1 MDAGEAL
8 LRRDPAEVAE
18 ARQRAKHTWPV
29 IIGFTAGAG
38 LGSACFAAAGRR
50 SLGLPAGLA
59 LLALVM
65 SLAAR
70 PVDKVGLALSHIVAK
85 ATGDMSHEKTK

>member
-1 MDAGEAL
+1 MAGESL
-8 LRRDPAEVAE
+8 LGKDAMEVAA
-18 ARQRAKHTWPV
+18 ARRRANGTWSV

-38 LGSACFAAAGRR
+38 LDAACFAIAGLK

-65 SLAAR
+65 SLPAK
-70 PVDKVGLALSHIVAK
+70 PVDSHYTRAPQGLEHGSI
-85 ATGDMSHEKTK
+85 